1 MAKPDGPSQAARFDP
16 FFLNARREAV
26 IILIAWAVCLIW
38 AVGFSALAGYDV
50 DSDQVSIILG
60 IPDWV
65 FWGVLVPWIA
75 ATVFSVWFS
84 LVYIA
89 DDDPGVSDGEE
100 APHD

>member
-1 MAKPDGPSQAARFDP
+1 MATPNPAPESARFDP

-38 AVGFSALAGYDV
+38 TVGYSALAGYEAAPG
-50 DSDQVSIILG
+50 QVSIILG
-60 IPDWV
+60 MPGWV
-65 FWGVLVPWIA
+65 FWGVLVPWMA

-89 DDDPGVSDGEE
+89 DDDLGDADGAE
-100 APHD
+100 APHG

>member
-1 MAKPDGPSQAARFDP
+1 MAKPDASPEAARFDP

-38 AVGFSALAGYDV
+38 TVGYSALAGYDV
-50 DSDQVSIILG
+50 APDQVSVILG
-60 IPDWV
+60 MPGWV
-65 FWGVLVPWIA
+65 FWGVLVPWMA

-89 DDDPGVSDGEE
+89 DDDLEGCDDAE
-100 APHD
+100 APHG